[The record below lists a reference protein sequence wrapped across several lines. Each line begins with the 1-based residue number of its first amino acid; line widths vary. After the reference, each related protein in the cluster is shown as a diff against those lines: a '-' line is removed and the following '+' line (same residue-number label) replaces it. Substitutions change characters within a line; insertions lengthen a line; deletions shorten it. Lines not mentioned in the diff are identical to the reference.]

1 MLIISQQEVVELLP
15 MDECMAVM
23 ADALTSLARGDALLP
38 LRTMLHLPRNLGIL
52 ATMPGYLGDPEALG
66 IKVITVFPGNHDTDF
81 DSHQGVVLLFETQH
95 GSPVAMMDASAV
107 TAIRTAAVS
116 GVATG
121 LLARTGAKD
130 LCILGSGVQAR
141 THLAAMLFAR
151 RIDRVRVWSRN
162 AENARIFA
170 RDAHERHGIVVEVH
184 GDARNA
190 VEGSDIVCTVTASRE
205 PVLFSEWLKPGAH
218 VNAVGASLRT
228 ARELDSATMA
238 RAKLFVDR
246 RESALNEA
254 GDFLIPRGEG
264 LFGDDHI
271 RAEIGEVLAGTHGG
285 RASETEITVFKSLGL
300 AVEDVAAAQHVHYRA
315 LERGLGTTVLLG
327 GRR

>member
-1 MLIISQQEVVELLP
+1 MLIISQHEVAELLP

-23 ADALTSLARGDALLP
+23 ADALTSLARGEALLP
-38 LRTMLHLPRNLGIL
+38 LRTMMHLPRNLGIL
-52 ATMPGYLGDPEALG
+52 ATMPGYIGEPEALG
-66 IKVITVFPGNHDTDF
+66 IKVISVFPGNHGTEF
-81 DSHQGVVLLFETQH
+81 DSHQGIVLLFETRH
-95 GSPVAMMDASAV
+95 GSPIAMMDATAV

-151 RIDRVRVWSRN
+151 RIERVRVWSRN
-162 AENARIFA
+162 AENARTFA
-170 RDAHERHGIVVEVH
+170 REAHERHGVAVEVH

-190 VEGSDIVCTVTASRE
+190 VVGADIVCTVTSSRE
-205 PVLFSEWLKPGAH
+205 PVVFSDWIEPGTH
-218 VNAVGASLRT
+218 LNVVGAAVPA
-228 ARELDSATMA
+228 AREVDSATIA
-238 RAKLFVDR
+238 RAALFVDR

-254 GDFLIPRGEG
+254 GDFLIPRAEG
-264 LFGDDHI
+264 LIGDDHI
-271 RAEIGEVLAGTHGG
+271 RAEIGEVLAGMHAG
-285 RASETEITVFKSLGL
+285 RTSETEITVFKSLGL
-300 AVEDVAAAQHVHYRA
+300 AVEDVAAARHVHRRA
-315 LERGLGTTVLLG
+315 QERGLGTTVLLG